1 MTDPS
6 TEATDDEATEGVPS
20 ATAPVIAFC
29 ASAAAA
35 VGLAVVYSLGGQ
47 PQAEGILLAIALGGI
62 GFGLVSWSRRFM
74 PDDVAVE
81 DRGSVASEPEEIQAL
96 LDDLGAEKAQVGR
109 RHLLVRMLVIA
120 GGALGVAALFPI
132 RSLGPRP
139 GRGLHT
145 TPYSQ
150 GDLRLVSEEGGPVRV
165 DELAVNGV
173 ITVFPEG
180 YEGQEDSQTLLL
192 NLPEGELQPRPG
204 REDWTVGGLVAF
216 SKICTH
222 AGCPVGLYEEQ
233 TGLLLCPCHQSTFDV
248 SEAARPVF
256 GPATRSLPQLPL
268 GTDDEGYLIATG
280 DFSGPVGPGFWD
292 RDR

>member
-1 MTDPS
+1 
-6 TEATDDEATEGVPS
+6 
-20 ATAPVIAFC
+20 
-29 ASAAAA
+29 
-35 VGLAVVYSLGGQ
+35 
-47 PQAEGILLAIALGGI
+47 
-62 GFGLVSWSRRFM
+62 M

-81 DRGSVASEPEEIQAL
+81 DRGTVASDPEEIQAL
-96 LDDLGAEKAQVGR
+96 LDDLNADKAQVGR
-109 RHLLVRMLVIA
+109 RHLLVRMLVVA

-139 GRGLHT
+139 GRGLRT
-145 TPYSQ
+145 TPYDQ
-150 GDLRLVSEEGGPVRV
+150 GDLRLVSEQGTPVHV

-180 YEGQEDSQTLLL
+180 HEGQEDSQTLLL
-192 NLPEGELQPRPG
+192 NLPDGELQPRPG

-222 AGCPVGLYEEQ
+222 AGCPVGLYQEQ

-268 GTDDEGYLIATG
+268 STDDEGYLIATG
-280 DFSGPVGPGFWD
+280 GFSGPVGPGFWD